1 MAIAG
6 CGKSSILLLIAT
18 RASHHRSIS
27 CKFCKPV
34 YRIDIK
40 GPRNGSHLLYYARRA
55 TAARILYRYE
65 RKTRSAHIGHP
76 ARGRLLSI
84 SGSLVHKRKR
94 AAPTQAM
101 ELWIFGSC
109 TPPPHSRCSVP
120 SCCVQFVVEGQP
132 RPGIGDF
139 RGSTM
144 PETRA
149 RVSVSFRAPVSS
161 EGSTS
166 LAQTIGR

>member
-6 CGKSSILLLIAT
+6 CGKSSIVLLTAT
-18 RASHHRSIS
+18 RPSHHPSIS
-27 CKFCKPV
+27 CKPV

-84 SGSLVHKRKR
+84 TGSLVHKRKR
-94 AAPTQAM
+94 TARTQAM
-101 ELWIFGSC
+101 DLWKLH
-109 TPPPHSRCSVP
+109 PRSRTHVAACLPAASSLLLRDNLDLESATFEVRR
-120 SCCVQFVVEGQP
+120 CP
-132 RPGIGDF
+132 RHA
-139 RGSTM
+139 
-144 PETRA
+144 RA
-149 RVSVSFRAPVSS
+149 RERIVPRACFFR
-161 EGSTS
+161 TFD
-166 LAQTIGR
+166 